1 LVVEDDAD
9 VRSMIVR
16 SLEKDTWDVIK
27 AADGSEGLEQ
37 LSRKTP
43 TLILL
48 DLMMPVMDGFE
59 FLIEM
64 RSNKDWRNLPVIV
77 LTSKDLT
84 RAGRRKLSGK
94 VEQIVQ
100 KESYSGDQVTK
111 LVQQLVNERPGPVD
125 DTTLVRN

>member
-16 SLEKDTWDVIK
+16 SLEKDTWDVIE
-27 AADGSEGLEQ
+27 ATDGSEGLEQ

-84 RAGRRKLSGK
+84 RADRRKLSGK

>member
-16 SLEKDTWDVIK
+16 SLEKDTWDVIE

-84 RAGRRKLSGK
+84 RADRRKLSGK

-111 LVQQLVNERPGPVD
+111 LVQQLVNERPGPAD